1 MHVQHDRFDVSGLGQ
16 ALQQEFHHIAAAFQ
30 RVPRYSRD
38 SGAAEQ
44 ALRGGAGVD
53 DAALALLVPKAPV
66 GGDLLQLPRSFS
78 EVVV

>member
-1 MHVQHDRFDVSGLGQ
+1 
-16 ALQQEFHHIAAAFQ
+16 
-30 RVPRYSRD
+30 
-38 SGAAEQ
+38 
-44 ALRGGAGVD
+44 LRGGAGVD